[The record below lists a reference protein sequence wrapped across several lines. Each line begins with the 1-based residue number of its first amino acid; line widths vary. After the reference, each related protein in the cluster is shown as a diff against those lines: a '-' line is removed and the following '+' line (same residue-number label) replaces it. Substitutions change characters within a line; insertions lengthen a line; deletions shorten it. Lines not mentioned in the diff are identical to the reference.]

1 MKTKLFLTLIF
12 LFGISILNAFS
23 QEDSMEQENALF
35 NDYTFE
41 SNGKSFKIK
50 DAVFTTEGLSNSQ
63 STAFAVNINGNK
75 CIMTNIRASGSD
87 IVNGVRLG
95 NGEFLKIPLHVF
107 VSPESDIL
115 FFKNLNIIEAIDV
128 NFKDDL
134 SEILKEGD
142 EVLVFGNHL
151 GVGTLEARISC
162 IDSIG
167 VREINLKNFETLR
180 LYYEERINK
189 INRTLSD
196 LSFREQELFSKNL
209 DGISSEVEKIKAD
222 RLNLLKE
229 KSSIRMTIRHNSN
242 LQMKY
247 RGMFSFSS
255 IGSPVIHLKSGKCIG
270 FLSLS
275 CNYKWDNIE
284 TGRFFATSGLN
295 ALDNGF
301 FNFSFTVL
309 RFDSLKRFSNVTL
322 SDIKDYSRSFSEAV
336 AIYSY
341 VSLFLK
347 DQRKGSSDIKDLSFP
362 NINYLE
368 DFIVE
373 KDFLKKLY
381 EAQVKYSRR
390 LGKGTDEAMRNS
402 IKEYYS
408 NLHSIVFGLR
418 SRLKN
423 SKAYIAF
430 KKDVDPLI
438 RRMESLE
445 KDLDMVKRYN

>member
-12 LFGISILNAFS
+12 LFGISLLNAFS
-23 QEDSMEQENALF
+23 QEDSVERENASF

-50 DAVFTTEGLSNSQ
+50 DAVFTTEGLLNSQ

-95 NGEFLKIPLHVF
+95 NGELLKIPLHVF

-162 IDSIG
+162 IDSVG
-167 VREINLKNFETLR
+167 VREISLKNFETLY
-180 LYYEERINK
+180 LYYQEKRGK
-189 INRTLSD
+189 IDSD
-196 LSFREQELFSKNL
+196 LSELQYKEMEFFNKGL
-209 DGISSEVEKIKAD
+209 DNSSPEIKKIKTD
-222 RLNLLKE
+222 RIELNKTRAQVGYMLNEIRNLK
-229 KSSIRMTIRHNSN
+229 R
-242 LQMKY
+242 KY
-247 RGMFSFSS
+247 GRMFSFSS
-255 IGSPVIHLKSGKCIG
+255 MGSPVIHLKSGKCIG

-275 CNYKWDNIE
+275 YNYKWDNIE
-284 TGRFFATSGLN
+284 AGKFAAATGAESF
-295 ALDNGF
+295 DNGF
-301 FNFSFTVL
+301 FNFSFTIS
-309 RFDSLKRFSNVTL
+309 RFDSLKRFSGLKL
-322 SDIKDYSRSFSEAV
+322 SEIKDYSRSMSEAV
-336 AIYSY
+336 AVYSY
-341 VSLFLK
+341 ASLFLK
-347 DQRKGSSDIKDLSFP
+347 NQKGSAGEIKNLSFP

-381 EAQVKYSRR
+381 EAQVRYSRR
-390 LGKGTDEAMRNS
+390 LGKGTEEAMKNS
-402 IKEYYS
+402 IIEYYS
-408 NLHSIVFGLR
+408 NLRSIIFGLR

-423 SKAYIAF
+423 SKAYVAF

>member
-1 MKTKLFLTLIF
+1 MRTKLFLTLIF
-12 LFGISILNAFS
+12 LFGISLLNAFS
-23 QEDSMEQENALF
+23 QEDSVEQANASF

-41 SNGKSFKIK
+41 ANGKSFKIK
-50 DAVFTTEGLSNSQ
+50 DAVFNTEGLLNSQ

-75 CIMTNIRASGSD
+75 CIMTNIRVSGSD
-87 IVNGVRLG
+87 IVKGIRLG
-95 NGEFLKIPLHVF
+95 NGELLKIPLHVF
-107 VSPESDIL
+107 VSSGSDIL

-167 VREINLKNFETLR
+167 AREINLKNFETLG
-180 LYYEERINK
+180 LYYNENINK
-189 INRTLSD
+189 LEGD
-196 LSFREQELFSKNL
+196 LNELNYKEMELFNKGL
-209 DGISSEVEKIKAD
+209 DGSSPEIKKIKTD
-222 RLNLLKE
+222 RIELTKRRAQIRNMIYEIRNLK
-229 KSSIRMTIRHNSN
+229 R
-242 LQMKY
+242 KY
-247 RGMFSFSS
+247 GRMFSFSS

-270 FLSLS
+270 LLSVS

-284 TGRFFATSGLN
+284 AGKFFAATESESF
-295 ALDNGF
+295 DNGF
-301 FNFSFTVL
+301 LNFSFTVL
-309 RFDSLKRFSNVTL
+309 RFDSLKYFSSLKL
-322 SDIKDYSRSFSEAV
+322 SEIQDYSRSMSEAV
-336 AIYSY
+336 AVYSY
-341 VSLFLK
+341 ASLFLRN
-347 DQRKGSSDIKDLSFP
+347 QKGIAGEIRDLSFP

-381 EAQVKYSRR
+381 EAQVRYSRR
-390 LGKGTDEAMRNS
+390 LGKGTDEAMKNS
-402 IKEYYS
+402 IIEYYS
-408 NLHSIVFGLR
+408 NLRSIIFGLR

-423 SKAYIAF
+423 SKAYVAF
-430 KKDVDPLI
+430 KNDADPLI